1 MQCEIHL
8 KDLVLLF
15 VICLISHFGEAQS
28 RSGKAKVIRN
38 CTGTYLQ
45 FRKNNYRVCNSG
57 AISGFEDNE
66 KIRVKVREM
75 PFCPE
80 IPGEI
85 CALYFEHKGA
95 IEITKIKSVP
105 KDS

>member
-1 MQCEIHL
+1 MQCGIHL
-8 KDLVLLF
+8 KNLVLLF
-15 VICLISHFGEAQS
+15 VICLSSHFGEAQS

-45 FRKNNYRVCNSG
+45 FRKSHYLVCNSG

-66 KIRVKVREM
+66 KIRVRVRKM

-80 IPGEI
+80 ISGEI
-85 CALYFEHKGA
+85 CALYFENKGA
-95 IEITKIKSVP
+95 VEITKIKSVP
-105 KDS
+105 